1 MATLYK
7 DSNNPNWFA
16 RFKNAEGKRV
26 SRSTRTTLKR
36 KAREIAN
43 DLEAAERQKQNK
55 DGSLQSAFAS
65 VIEIA
70 SREAEAGELTL
81 TRAKSLVERLHK
93 MANPSFHVVSVKE
106 HLSAWVE
113 SQAGHVSKST
123 MVSYW
128 AMVRRFTTALGQSV
142 SSKPLADLTKAEV
155 EKARTKI
162 TKTRIKKTERTI
174 KAATA
179 NCDLGALRRA
189 LTVAVEEGLTNTNV
203 ASSIK
208 RLPENDSTERAP
220 FTTEEVRKLIDH
232 PDTTSEWAGAILM
245 AAHTGLRLGDVV
257 RVSSHHVEGTT
268 LKVRPQK
275 TKRKRKD
282 LAIPLSPPCLQWIE
296 DKEGDFF
303 PTLKTT
309 KTPTLSTQFVR
320 IMKRANIPKTITDGD
335 LTKDRT
341 FHSLRHTFSS
351 WLAEEDVHSD
361 VRQKLTGHSSAGIH
375 SRYTHHN
382 ESLNR
387 AVLKLP
393 QL

>member
-7 DSNNPNWFA
+7 DPNNPNWFA

-43 DLEAAERQKQNK
+43 DLEAAERQQQNK

-70 SREAEAGELTL
+70 SREAAAGELTL

-128 AMVRRFTTALGQSV
+128 AMVRRFTAALGQSV
-142 SSKPLADLTKAEV
+142 SSKPIGDLTKTEV

-162 TKTRIKKTERTI
+162 TKTRIKNTQRTI

-179 NCDLGALRRA
+179 NCDLGA
-189 LTVAVEEGLTNTNV
+189 
-203 ASSIK
+203 
-208 RLPENDSTERAP
+208 
-220 FTTEEVRKLIDH
+220 
-232 PDTTSEWAGAILM
+232 
-245 AAHTGLRLGDVV
+245 
-257 RVSSHHVEGTT
+257 
-268 LKVRPQK
+268 
-275 TKRKRKD
+275 
-282 LAIPLSPPCLQWIE
+282 
-296 DKEGDFF
+296 
-303 PTLKTT
+303 
-309 KTPTLSTQFVR
+309 
-320 IMKRANIPKTITDGD
+320 
-335 LTKDRT
+335 
-341 FHSLRHTFSS
+341 
-351 WLAEEDVHSD
+351 
-361 VRQKLTGHSSAGIH
+361 
-375 SRYTHHN
+375 
-382 ESLNR
+382 
-387 AVLKLP
+387 
-393 QL
+393 

>member
-128 AMVRRFTTALGQSV
+128 AMVRRFTTALG
-142 SSKPLADLTKAEV
+142 
-155 EKARTKI
+155 
-162 TKTRIKKTERTI
+162 
-174 KAATA
+174 
-179 NCDLGALRRA
+179 
-189 LTVAVEEGLTNTNV
+189 
-203 ASSIK
+203 
-208 RLPENDSTERAP
+208 
-220 FTTEEVRKLIDH
+220 
-232 PDTTSEWAGAILM
+232 
-245 AAHTGLRLGDVV
+245 
-257 RVSSHHVEGTT
+257 
-268 LKVRPQK
+268 
-275 TKRKRKD
+275 
-282 LAIPLSPPCLQWIE
+282 
-296 DKEGDFF
+296 
-303 PTLKTT
+303 
-309 KTPTLSTQFVR
+309 
-320 IMKRANIPKTITDGD
+320 
-335 LTKDRT
+335 
-341 FHSLRHTFSS
+341 
-351 WLAEEDVHSD
+351 SD
-361 VRQKLTGHSSAGIH
+361 
-375 SRYTHHN
+375 
-382 ESLNR
+382 
-387 AVLKLP
+387 
-393 QL
+393 

>member
-7 DSNNPNWFA
+7 DRNNPNWFA
-16 RFKNAEGKRV
+16 RFNNAEGKRV
-26 SRSTRTTLKR
+26 SRSTRTTSKR

-43 DLEAAERQKQNK
+43 DLEAAERQKQHK
-55 DGSLQSAFAS
+55 GSPLQSAFAS

-81 TRAKSLVERLHK
+81 TRAKSLVERLHR
-93 MANPSFHVVSVKE
+93 MANPSFQVVSVEE

-113 SQAGHVSKST
+113 SQAEHVSKST
-123 MVSYW
+123 LNSYW
-128 AMVRRFTTALGQSV
+128 AMVRRFTAAFGPLV
-142 SSKPLADLTKAEV
+142 SSKPIGDLTKPEI

-162 TKTRIKKTERTI
+162 TKTRIKNTERTI

-179 NCDLGALRRA
+179 NCDLRALRRA
-189 LTVAVEEGLTNTNV
+189 LAVAVEGGLTNTNV
-203 ASSIK
+203 ASNIK
-208 RLPENDSTERAP
+208 PLPENDSTERAP
-220 FTTEEVRKLIDH
+220 FTPEEVRKMVDH
-232 PDTTSEWAGAILM
+232 PDTTSEWAGVILI

-257 RVSSHHVEGTT
+257 RLSSHHVEGTT

-275 TKRKRKD
+275 TKARRKD
-282 LAIPLSPPCLQWIE
+282 LIIPLSPPCLQWIE

-320 IMKRANIPKTITDGD
+320 IMKRTGVPKKITDGD
-335 LTKDRT
+335 LIKERT

-351 WLAEEDVHSD
+351 WLAEEDVHLD